1 MGRNVQDHNLAKR
14 PSIRVAPT
22 AGQKRFECLTYKPAR
37 SQPDYMKVICI
48 DGKLE
53 PQQRRPAAKKTPKKP
68 TVYSKLIFQTVLPL
82 LFWNAD
88 ANPRALLKITGGS
101 WKEF

>member
-1 MGRNVQDHNLAKR
+1 
-14 PSIRVAPT
+14 
-22 AGQKRFECLTYKPAR
+22 
-37 SQPDYMKVICI
+37 MKVICI

-53 PQQRRPAAKKTPKKP
+53 PQQRRPAAKNKKKEIEP

-82 LFWNAD
+82 LFWSAD